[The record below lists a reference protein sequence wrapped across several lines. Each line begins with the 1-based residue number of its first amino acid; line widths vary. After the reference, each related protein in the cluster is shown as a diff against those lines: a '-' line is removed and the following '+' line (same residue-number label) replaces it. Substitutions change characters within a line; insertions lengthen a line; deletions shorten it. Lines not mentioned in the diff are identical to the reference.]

1 MIFWISSLTASP
13 RLMRTRAA
21 APSSLCLLVRLCH
34 KQLAALGSRSAGG
47 SRTTPRGSPRR
58 RRRRGMAAEE
68 AKHDVQVFDGQVPSF
83 LIDDDKYKAL
93 KAKRQEAMSR
103 LRDAHE
109 ELFKK
114 MPEMP
119 KEVEGISR
127 EDPPSWEELFA
138 QQQEIQVLVNK
149 LKERN
154 RKMYED
160 KDEYYRTVEQMNAK
174 MDSIEKVIEE
184 KKPLLEAAQKLVA
197 EEKALEAER
206 VNAMGDDERAAWDA
220 SEHARVFLEESEKS
234 RKAAEQAEAE
244 RWASLTESE
253 RQAEE
258 KEKRR
263 LAAIAAE
270 EEEERRLQQEEDD
283 EW

>member
-1 MIFWISSLTASP
+1 
-13 RLMRTRAA
+13 
-21 APSSLCLLVRLCH
+21 
-34 KQLAALGSRSAGG
+34 
-47 SRTTPRGSPRR
+47 
-58 RRRRGMAAEE
+58 MAAEE
-68 AKHDVQVFDGQVPSF
+68 AKNAVEIFEGRVPSF

-127 EDPPSWEELFA
+127 EDPPSWEQLFE
-138 QQQEIQVLVNK
+138 QQQELGKLVEK

-160 KDEYYRTVEQMNAK
+160 KDEYYRTVEQMNSK

-197 EEKALEAER
+197 EEKALEQER
-206 VNAMGDDERAAWDA
+206 VDAMDEDERAAWDA
-220 SEHARVFLEESEKS
+220 SEAARIYLEESEKA
-234 RKAAEQAEAE
+234 RKEAEQAEAE
-244 RWASLTESE
+244 RWASLTEAE

-263 LAAIAAE
+263 LAAE
-270 EEEERRLQQEEDD
+270 EEAAAEERRLQQEEDD

>member
-1 MIFWISSLTASP
+1 
-13 RLMRTRAA
+13 
-21 APSSLCLLVRLCH
+21 
-34 KQLAALGSRSAGG
+34 
-47 SRTTPRGSPRR
+47 
-58 RRRRGMAAEE
+58 MAAEE
-68 AKHDVQVFDGQVPSF
+68 AKNDVEIFDGQVPSF

-93 KAKRQEAMSR
+93 KAKRQEAMQR

-119 KEVEGISR
+119 TEVEGISR

-206 VNAMGDDERAAWDA
+206 VNAMDEDERAAWDA

-234 RKAAEQAEAE
+234 RKAAEQAKAE
-244 RWASLTESE
+244 RWASLTEAE

-263 LAAIAAE
+263 LAAE
-270 EEEERRLQQEEDD
+270 EEAAAEERRLQQEEDD

>member
-1 MIFWISSLTASP
+1 
-13 RLMRTRAA
+13 
-21 APSSLCLLVRLCH
+21 
-34 KQLAALGSRSAGG
+34 
-47 SRTTPRGSPRR
+47 
-58 RRRRGMAAEE
+58 MAAEE
-68 AKHDVQVFDGQVPSF
+68 AKDDVEIFGGELPNF

-127 EDPPSWEELFA
+127 EDPPSWEQLFE

-160 KDEYYRTVEQMNAK
+160 KDEYYRTVEQMNSK
-174 MDSIEKVIEE
+174 MDSIERVIEE

-206 VNAMGDDERAAWDA
+206 VNAMDEDERAAWDA
-220 SEHARVFLEESEKS
+220 SEAARIYLEESEKA
-234 RKAAEQAEAE
+234 RKEAEQADAE
-244 RWASLTESE
+244 RWAGLTEAE

-263 LAAIAAE
+263 IAAE
-270 EEEERRLQQEEDD
+270 EEAAAEERRLQQEEDD

>member
-1 MIFWISSLTASP
+1 
-13 RLMRTRAA
+13 
-21 APSSLCLLVRLCH
+21 
-34 KQLAALGSRSAGG
+34 
-47 SRTTPRGSPRR
+47 
-58 RRRRGMAAEE
+58 MAAEE
-68 AKHDVQVFDGQVPSF
+68 AKNDVQVFDGQVPSF
-83 LIDDDKYKAL
+83 LIDDDQYKAL
-93 KAKRQEAMSR
+93 KAKRQEAMQR

-160 KDEYYRTVEQMNAK
+160 KDAYYRTVEQMNAK

-197 EEKALEAER
+197 EEKALEEER
-206 VNAMGDDERAAWDA
+206 VNAMGEDERAAWDA

-234 RKAAEQAEAE
+234 RKEAEQAEAE
-244 RWASLTESE
+244 RWASLTEAE

-263 LAAIAAE
+263 LAAE
-270 EEEERRLQQEEDD
+270 EEAAAEERRLQQEEDD

>member
-1 MIFWISSLTASP
+1 
-13 RLMRTRAA
+13 
-21 APSSLCLLVRLCH
+21 
-34 KQLAALGSRSAGG
+34 
-47 SRTTPRGSPRR
+47 
-58 RRRRGMAAEE
+58 MAAEE
-68 AKHDVQVFDGQVPSF
+68 AKSDVQVFDGRVPAF
-83 LIDDDKYKAL
+83 LIDDDQYKAL

-119 KEVEGISR
+119 TEVEGISR

-160 KDEYYRTVEQMNAK
+160 KDEYYRTVEQMNSK
-174 MDSIEKVIEE
+174 MDSIEAVIEE

-220 SEHARVFLEESEKS
+220 SEAARVFLEESEKA
-234 RKAAEQAEAE
+234 RKEAEQAEAE
-244 RWASLTESE
+244 RWASLTEAE

-263 LAAIAAE
+263 LAAE
-270 EEEERRLQQEEDD
+270 EEAAAEERRLQQEEDD

>member
-1 MIFWISSLTASP
+1 M
-13 RLMRTRAA
+13 
-21 APSSLCLLVRLCH
+21 
-34 KQLAALGSRSAGG
+34 Q
-47 SRTTPRGSPRR
+47 
-58 RRRRGMAAEE
+58 
-68 AKHDVQVFDGQVPSF
+68 
-83 LIDDDKYKAL
+83 
-93 KAKRQEAMSR
+93 R

-109 ELFKK
+109 ELFK

-119 KEVEGISR
+119 IEVEGIRARTRLSKGTIVHPAGAR
-127 EDPPSWEELFA
+127 G
-138 QQQEIQVLVNK
+138 LVEK

-197 EEKALEAER
+197 EEKALEEER
-206 VNAMGDDERAAWDA
+206 VNAMGDDERGAWDA
-220 SEHARVFLEESEKS
+220 SEAARIYLEESEKS

-244 RWASLTESE
+244 RWASLTEAE

-263 LAAIAAE
+263 LAAE
-270 EEEERRLQQEEDD
+270 EEAAAEERRLQQEEDD

>member
-1 MIFWISSLTASP
+1 
-13 RLMRTRAA
+13 
-21 APSSLCLLVRLCH
+21 
-34 KQLAALGSRSAGG
+34 
-47 SRTTPRGSPRR
+47 
-58 RRRRGMAAEE
+58 MAAEE
-68 AKHDVQVFDGQVPSF
+68 AKSDVQVFDGRVPAF
-83 LIDDDKYKAL
+83 LIDDDQYKAL

-119 KEVEGISR
+119 TEVEGISR

-160 KDEYYRTVEQMNAK
+160 KDEYYRTGEQTIGNRDPSEA
-174 MDSIEKVIEE
+174 VIEE
-184 KKPLLEAAQKLVA
+184 KRPLLGASQELAA
-197 EEKALEAER
+197 EEEALEEER
-206 VNAMGDDERAAWDA
+206 VNAMDEDERAAWDA
-220 SEHARVFLEESEKS
+220 SEAARIYLEESEKA
-234 RKAAEQAEAE
+234 RKEAEQAEAE
-244 RWASLTESE
+244 RWAGLTEAE

-263 LAAIAAE
+263 LAAE
-270 EEEERRLQQEEDD
+270 EEAAAEERRLQQEEDD